1 MIGGCYHCS
10 ATNAYPYVETPMML
24 IMSSED
30 TTIRICYDNDPD
42 FWQRWRDELA
52 AIARKIIEEK
62 PGVGMFIPNCPFHQG
77 IFSNLTYWG
86 MEVPLLDSY
95 NDDDTGVLRNLLV
108 NFMKAE
114 HPYQA
119 IDDMAVRNPKCNKN

>member
-1 MIGGCYHCS
+1 
-10 ATNAYPYVETPMML
+10 MML

-30 TTIRICYDNDPD
+30 TTIRICYDKDPD

-52 AIARKIIEEK
+52 AIARTIIEER
-62 PGVGMFIPNCPFHQG
+62 PEVGMFIPNCPFHQG

-86 MEVPLLDSY
+86 MEVPLLDSG
-95 NDDDTGVLRNLLV
+95 NTEDTEVLRNLLV

-119 IDDMAVRNPKCNKN
+119 IDDMTVRNPKCNKT

>member
-1 MIGGCYHCS
+1 
-10 ATNAYPYVETPMML
+10 MML

-42 FWQRWRDELA
+42 FWQSWRDELA
-52 AIARKIIEEK
+52 AIGRTIIEEK
-62 PGVGMFIPNCPFHQG
+62 PGVGIFIPNCPFHQG

-86 MEVPLLDSY
+86 MEVPLLDSD
-95 NDDDTGVLRNLLV
+95 NKDDTEVLRNLLV
-108 NFMKAE
+108 NFMKDE

-119 IDDMAVRNPKCNKN
+119 IDDMAVRNPKCNKP